1 MAKILITG
9 GKGQLGRAIVEA
21 GMVYPGHTIRA
32 VDLEDLD
39 ITNGT
44 AVMDFIG
51 GEQPDFVIN
60 CAAYTAVDKAEEE
73 VEKATAINETGV
85 KNLALAVAKHN
96 ARMIHVSTDY
106 VFDGQG
112 CKPYPV
118 GHYTAPLSV
127 YGQTKLA
134 GEVAAIYDAPGTI
147 IIRTSWLYHHGGK
160 NFVNTIIKHATVKK
174 QLQVVCDQT
183 GSPTRASDLAEAI
196 LKVINSPVK
205 EKASKI
211 YHFANSGV
219 ASWYDFAKAIV
230 TILNIPCTIHP
241 IPTSQLKQA
250 APRPAYSVMDCSLIQ
265 QHYGISIPWWQD
277 ALRDYLTQQFN
288 K

>member
-1 MAKILITG
+1 MKIAVTG
-9 GKGQLGRAIVEA
+9 ANGQLGKSIEKRKDSIIAEWIFTDID
-21 GMVYPGHTIRA
+21 G
-32 VDLEDLD
+32 LD
-39 ITNGT
+39 ITNKQNL
-44 AVMDFIG
+44 AHFFSKNK
-51 GEQPDFVIN
+51 PDILIN
-60 CAAYTAVDKAEEE
+60 CAAYTAVDKAEDEI
-73 VEKATAINETGV
+73 EKATLINT
-85 KNLALAVAKHN
+85 LAPSYLAELCKQNNCHF
-96 ARMIHVSTDY
+96 IHVSTDY